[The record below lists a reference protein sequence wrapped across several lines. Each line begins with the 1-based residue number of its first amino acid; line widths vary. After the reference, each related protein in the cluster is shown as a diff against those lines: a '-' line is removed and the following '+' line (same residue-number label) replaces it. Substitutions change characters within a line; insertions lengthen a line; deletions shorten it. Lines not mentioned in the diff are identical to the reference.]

1 MDCREPPRLS
11 LVEFNKQTKKEIKD
25 ERNLKVF
32 SLQTRFNMKV
42 GNLKDRRQ
50 PTNDC
55 CQKANNAKLQ
65 KFYQNQMEHAKSQ
78 QCARDSVA
86 LKNEN

>member
-32 SLQTRFNMKV
+32 SLQTRYEGRKFERPKT
-42 GNLKDRRQ
+42 
-50 PTNDC
+50 TN
-55 CQKANNAKLQ
+55 KRLLS
-65 KFYQNQMEHAKSQ
+65 ET
-78 QCARDSVA
+78 
-86 LKNEN
+86 

>member
-32 SLQTRFNMKV
+32 SLQKRFNVNV
-42 GNLKDRRQ
+42 GNMKDRRQ

-55 CQKANNAKLQ
+55 CQKPNYTKL
-65 KFYQNQMEHAKSQ
+65 KKLNLNQREHA
-78 QCARDSVA
+78 RF
-86 LKNEN
+86 